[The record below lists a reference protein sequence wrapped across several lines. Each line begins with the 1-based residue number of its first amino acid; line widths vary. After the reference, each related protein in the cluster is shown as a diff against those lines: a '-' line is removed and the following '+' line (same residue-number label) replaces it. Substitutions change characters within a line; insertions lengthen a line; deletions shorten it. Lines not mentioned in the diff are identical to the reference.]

1 MVVEEDKDKEIRPR
15 YISFKLNLCY
25 NKSDVYEDPALL
37 KMREG
42 QYMKRKSTL
51 ISASVLVIV
60 VLGILLWRSESH
72 TRTAIISDYENRMKE
87 YELTMQATNT
97 QLEEL
102 QEENKSIRDDLE
114 SRTGEVEELKAE
126 LAVLQAA
133 EQKQSGSASQHEYS
147 RHENGMFDFS
157 VSYPIIWVCES
168 QAYWYCSADTEAAPD
183 NGVKIY
189 LDSEKENYIE
199 VYGQNGNMSTHGTW
213 LMQYGYTKFAI
224 DDKRVL
230 YTKETDGFLEAQLF
244 FKDNNHVSAMIRMES
259 EVYKENEEEIWI
271 VLDSINYKD

>member
-1 MVVEEDKDKEIRPR
+1 
-15 YISFKLNLCY
+15 
-25 NKSDVYEDPALL
+25 
-37 KMREG
+37 
-42 QYMKRKSTL
+42 
-51 ISASVLVIV
+51 
-60 VLGILLWRSESH
+60 
-72 TRTAIISDYENRMKE
+72 
-87 YELTMQATNT
+87 
-97 QLEEL
+97 
-102 QEENKSIRDDLE
+102 
-114 SRTGEVEELKAE
+114 LKAE

-133 EQKQSGSASQHEYS
+133 EQKQSGRSSQHEYS

-259 EVYKENEEEIWI
+259 EVYKENKEEIWI
-271 VLDSINYKD
+271 VLDSISY